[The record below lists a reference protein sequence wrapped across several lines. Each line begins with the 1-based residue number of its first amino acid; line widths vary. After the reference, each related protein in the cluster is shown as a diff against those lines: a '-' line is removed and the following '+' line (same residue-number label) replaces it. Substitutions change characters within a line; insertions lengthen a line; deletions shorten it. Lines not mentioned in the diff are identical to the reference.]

1 MLFLRNLSFA
11 ALLVALVFPLQTA
24 NAQSGDAKRAIT
36 NIAGDLYRFQ
46 NNFHYSVFLVTPEG
60 VIVTD
65 PINAEAAAWLR
76 DEIKARFNQPIKYL
90 VYSHD
95 HRDHAAGGEVF
106 ADAGAIVV
114 AHENAKRAI
123 IGEGRPTAVPDV
135 TFTDRMT
142 LELGGK
148 TVELMYLGKSHS
160 DNLIVMNFPAER
172 TLFTVDF
179 ISVKRLPFKGLS
191 DAYIPRLDRTP
202 STGFRTST
210 STSWRRVTDRSG
222 TKQDAADHGRYFQE
236 LYDAVL
242 AATRAGQSL
251 EEMKT
256 SIKMEAYKDWGQ
268 HAGLAASEHRRR
280 LQSDQPAAPGQL
292 ISAGRRL

>member
-1 MLFLRNLSFA
+1 MQFLRNLCLA
-11 ALLVALVFPLQTA
+11 TLLFALVYPYQA
-24 NAQSGDAKRAIT
+24 AQAQSGETKRAIT
-36 NIAGDLYRFQ
+36 QIAGDLYRFQ

-65 PINAEAAAWLR
+65 PINAEAAVWLK

-95 HRDHAAGGEVF
+95 HSDHSAGGEVF
-106 ADAGAIVV
+106 ADDGAIVI
-114 AHENAKRAI
+114 AHENAKHAI
-123 IGEGRPTAVPDV
+123 IGEGRPTAVPDL

-148 TVELMYLGKSHS
+148 TVELLYLGKGHS

-179 ISVKRLPFKGLS
+179 ISAKRLPFKTMS
-191 DAYIPRLDRTP
+191 DTYIPDLITAINKVQAIDFDILAP
-202 STGFRTST
+202 GHGAL
-210 STSWRRVTDRSG
+210 G
-222 TKQDAADHGRYFQE
+222 TKQDAADHGRYVQE

-242 AATRAGQSL
+242 SAAREGKSL
-251 EEMKT
+251 EEMKA
-256 SIKMEAYKDWGQ
+256 SIRMEAYKDWGQ
-268 HAGLAASEHRRR
+268 YEAWLPLNIEGVYSRVNLQRR
-280 LQSDQPAAPGQL
+280 GN
-292 ISAGRRL
+292 

>member
-1 MLFLRNLSFA
+1 MRFLRNLSFA
-11 ALLVALVFPLQTA
+11 TLLLALVYPYQA
-24 NAQSGDAKRAIT
+24 AVAQSGETKRAIT
-36 NIAGDLYRFQ
+36 QIAGDLYRFQ

-65 PINAEAAAWLR
+65 PIDAEAAAWLK
-76 DEIKARFNQPIKYL
+76 DEIKTRFNQPIKYL

-95 HRDHAAGGEVF
+95 HRDHIAGGEVF
-106 ADAGAIVV
+106 AQDGAIVV

-123 IGEGRPTAVPDV
+123 IGEGRPTAIPDL

-148 TVELMYLGKSHS
+148 TVELIYLGKGHS

-179 ISVKRLPFKGLS
+179 ISVKRLPFKELS
-191 DAYIPRLDRTP
+191 DAYIPDLITAINKVQAIDFDILAP
-202 STGFRTST
+202 GHGGL
-210 STSWRRVTDRSG
+210 G
-222 TKQDAADHGRYFQE
+222 TKQDAADHGRYVQE

-242 AATRAGQSL
+242 AATREGKSL
-251 EEMKT
+251 EEMQA
-256 SIKMEAYKDWGQ
+256 SIKMEAYKDWSQ
-268 HAGLAASEHRRR
+268 HEAWLPLNIEGVYRRVS
-280 LQSDQPAAPGQL
+280 LQ
-292 ISAGRRL
+292 RRGN

>member
-1 MLFLRNLSFA
+1 MWFLRNLSFA
-11 ALLVALVFPLQTA
+11 AFLFALVYPYQA
-24 NAQSGDAKRAIT
+24 AVAQSGETTRAIT
-36 NIAGDLYRFQ
+36 QIAGDLYRFQ

-60 VIVTD
+60 VIITD
-65 PINAEAAAWLR
+65 PIDAEAAAWLK
-76 DEIKARFNQPIKYL
+76 DEIKTRFNQPIKYL

-95 HRDHAAGGEVF
+95 HRDHIAGGEVF
-106 ADAGAIVV
+106 ADDGTIVI
-114 AHENAKRAI
+114 AHENAKHAI
-123 IGEGRPTAVPDV
+123 IGEGRPTAVPDL

-148 TVELMYLGKSHS
+148 TVELIYLGKSHS

-191 DAYIPRLDRTP
+191 DAYIPDWIDAIDKVQDIDFDILAP
-202 STGFRTST
+202 GHGAL
-210 STSWRRVTDRSG
+210 G

-242 AATRAGQSL
+242 AAAREGKSL
-251 EEMKT
+251 EQMQA

-268 HAGLAASEHRRR
+268 YEAWLPLNIEGVYRRIS
-280 LQSDQPAAPGQL
+280 LQ
-292 ISAGRRL
+292 RRGN

>member
-1 MLFLRNLSFA
+1 MQFLRNLCLA
-11 ALLVALVFPLQTA
+11 TLLFALVYPYQA
-24 NAQSGDAKRAIT
+24 AQAQSGETKRAIT
-36 NIAGDLYRFQ
+36 QIAGDLYRFQ

-65 PINAEAAAWLR
+65 PINAEAATWLK

-95 HRDHAAGGEVF
+95 HSDHSAGGEVF
-106 ADAGAIVV
+106 ADDGAIVI

-123 IGEGRPTAVPDV
+123 IGEGRPTAVPDL

-148 TVELMYLGKSHS
+148 TVELLYLGKGHS

-179 ISVKRLPFKGLS
+179 ISAKRLPFKTMS
-191 DAYIPRLDRTP
+191 DSYIPDLITAINKVQTIDFDILAP
-202 STGFRTST
+202 GHGAL
-210 STSWRRVTDRSG
+210 G
-222 TKQDAADHGRYFQE
+222 TKQDAADHGRYVQK

-242 AATRAGQSL
+242 SAAREGKSL
-251 EEMKT
+251 EEMKS
-256 SIKMEAYKDWGQ
+256 SIRMEAYKDWGQ
-268 HAGLAASEHRRR
+268 YEAWLPLNIEGVYSRISLQRR
-280 LQSDQPAAPGQL
+280 GN
-292 ISAGRRL
+292 